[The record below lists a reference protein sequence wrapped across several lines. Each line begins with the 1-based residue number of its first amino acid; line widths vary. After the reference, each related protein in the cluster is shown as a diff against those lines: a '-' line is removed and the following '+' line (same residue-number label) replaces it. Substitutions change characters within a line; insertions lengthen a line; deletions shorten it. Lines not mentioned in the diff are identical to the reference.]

1 MINPLNISC
10 DIVNLILLYMILSI
24 LFLKNFFVHK
34 QKKQV
39 LLVKFYKPY
48 MHLK

>member
-1 MINPLNISC
+1 MINPLNISR

-24 LFLKNFFVHK
+24 LFLKNFFVCK
-34 QKKQV
+34 QQQQE